1 MSATA
6 DDGLR
11 DRARAQGVVLLPYD
25 PEWPARFEEA
35 KAAILAACGGG
46 LTAIEHVGSTSV
58 PGLGAKPYLDLM
70 PGLRAFEDAAA
81 MLDPMAGLGYE
92 YRGEY
97 GLPGRHY
104 FTKWVEG
111 DAHVW
116 KHNVHTYAVG
126 HIEWTRHLVFRD
138 ALRADAGLRQEYW
151 DLKVALSKQFPD
163 NIDAYARA
171 KSEFVERVLAAHG
184 APARPTQA

>member
-1 MSATA
+1 MSAGDNA
-6 DDGLR
+6 DLR
-11 DRARAQGVVLLPYD
+11 SRARALGVVLLPYD

-35 KAAILAACGGG
+35 KAAILAACGGVV
-46 LTAIEHVGSTSV
+46 TAIEHVGSTSV

-81 MLDPMAGLGYE
+81 MLEPMAGLGYE

-104 FTKWVEG
+104 FTRWVEG
-111 DAHVW
+111 DTHVW

-126 HIEWTRHLVFRD
+126 HIEWVRHLVFRD
-138 ALRADAGLRQEYW
+138 ALRGDAELRQEYW
-151 DLKVALSKQFPD
+151 DLKVALSNQFPAD
-163 NIDAYARA
+163 VDSYSRA
-171 KSEFVERVLAAHG
+171 KSDFVERVLAAHG
-184 APARPTQA
+184 APARPPEA